1 MDRWGRIRIISIDL
15 GLVLLRH
22 RLSYDNVHHAMLSV
36 RRFGCLPLR
45 HWHSDGGQS
54 PGASRCQGPNI
65 FCPRNPWNALKL
77 TYSNMG
83 SSQNTS
89 KKFQL
94 RLGMEQGGK
103 RENKEDGMRD
113 WRDNEGTGK
122 GEAPEHVQR
131 PNNPNMSKG
140 RVTPLLR
147 AELHRTKQH
156 LFTLVDCWGYVKH
169 VRTA

>member
-1 MDRWGRIRIISIDL
+1 
-15 GLVLLRH
+15 
-22 RLSYDNVHHAMLSV
+22 
-36 RRFGCLPLR
+36 
-45 HWHSDGGQS
+45 
-54 PGASRCQGPNI
+54 
-65 FCPRNPWNALKL
+65 
-77 TYSNMG
+77 MG

-94 RLGMEQGGK
+94 RLGMEKGGK

-113 WRDNEGTGK
+113 WRDNEGTRK

-156 LFTLVDCWGYVKH
+156 LFHSSRLLGIRETCSNSISIN
-169 VRTA
+169 VRSV